1 MVDVNKQ
8 TRHSRLKFDYKFL
21 KRFLRLLGWMFPS
34 LCSKQ
39 SILFLFLLCLGLLE
53 QVVVFNIGYVPS
65 KYYEVFGN
73 KDYEGFVHETF
84 LALLLIISESLIKS
98 TITFVGSILYILLRG
113 LLTKRIHQKYF
124 KDYLY
129 YKINVLSSTDNPD
142 QRITQ
147 DVERLCF
154 YFSEILSPLVISPFT
169 IGYYI
174 YQCIQKTGYLG
185 PVGVLGFFLV
195 GTVFNKLLMSPVVD
209 YVFRREKM
217 EGNFRFKHM
226 QMRVNAESAAF
237 YKAGAIER
245 NKTDTH
251 LDNLLTVQK
260 KLVIRK
266 YFLNMSINLSDYLG
280 SILSYLLLALP
291 IFKGSYDNLS
301 ASDLAALISQNSFVI
316 IYLINCF
323 TKLIDMSVQVSEMAG
338 NAHRVGELME
348 ALGTLRAEDD
358 TVYNFLDPSNDGD
371 AAISL
376 SDISNV
382 PSNRGEDEAS
392 VGSVQMSERALT
404 IQDLTY
410 GPPNSHVILC
420 RNLSFQLESGV
431 NTLIKGDSGCGKSSL
446 LRVMSGLWPTVT
458 GSVTKHIPMVH
469 KKILFLPQKPYF
481 TDGSLREQVMYP
493 VQDILS
499 GSVSAENQKIFQYL
513 EYVGLKD
520 IIDRVIDLDRDMD
533 WNWYDEL
540 SPGEMQRL
548 SFVRLF
554 YHQPKF
560 AVLDEATSQIGLV
573 AEEKM
578 YEMCGQLG
586 ITVLSVGHR
595 HSLDKYHTI
604 EIILDGQGGW
614 KIQPITDNLIS
625 ASTC

>member
-1 MVDVNKQ
+1 MVDKQ
-8 TRHSRLKFDYKFL
+8 ITRSSFKFDLKFL

-39 SILFLFLLCLGLLE
+39 TLLFLFLLCLGLLE
-53 QVVVFNIGYVPS
+53 QVIVFNIGYVPS
-65 KYYEVFGN
+65 KYYKVFGN
-73 KDYEGFVHETF
+73 KDYSGFVHETL
-84 LALLLIISESLIKS
+84 LALMLIVSESFIKS
-98 TITFVGSILYILLRG
+98 TITFVTSILYILWRG
-113 LLTKRIHQKYF
+113 VVTKKLHKKYF

-154 YFSEILSPLVISPFT
+154 FFSQILTPLIISPFT

-174 YQCIQKTGYLG
+174 YQCIKKTGYLG
-185 PVGVLGFFLV
+185 PVGVVGFFLV
-195 GTVFNKLLMSPVVD
+195 GTVFNKLLMSPVVNF
-209 YVFRREKM
+209 VFKREKM

-237 YKAGAIER
+237 YKAGAVEM
-245 NKTDTH
+245 NKTDNH
-251 LDNLLTVQK
+251 LDNLLSVQK
-260 KLVIRK
+260 NLVIRK

-291 IFKGSYDNLS
+291 IFSGSYDNLS
-301 ASDLAALISQNSFVI
+301 SADLSSLISLNSFVI
-316 IYLINCF
+316 IYLISCF
-323 TKLIDMSVQVSEMAG
+323 TKLIDLSVQVSEMAG
-338 NAHRVGELME
+338 NAHRVGELIE
-348 ALGTLRAEDD
+348 ALGRLRAEDD
-358 TVYNFLDPSNDGD
+358 TVYNFLDTSNDGEG
-371 AAISL
+371 AIPL
-376 SDISNV
+376 SDISV
-382 PSNRGEDEAS
+382 ACSNQGGDGVSFGRI
-392 VGSVQMSERALT
+392 QMNEKALT
-404 IQDLTY
+404 VQDLTY
-410 GPPNSHVILC
+410 GPPESHVILC

-431 NTLIKGDSGCGKSSL
+431 NTLVKGDSGCGKSSL
-446 LRVMSGLWPTVT
+446 LRVIAGLWPTVT
-458 GSVTKHIPMVH
+458 GSVIKHIPMEH

-493 VQDILS
+493 MQDILS
-499 GSVSAENQKIFQYL
+499 GSVSAENQKITQYL
-513 EYVGLKD
+513 EYVGLTD
-520 IIDRVIDLDRDMD
+520 IMDRVEDLDKSLD

-560 AVLDEATSQIGLV
+560 AVLDEATSQIGLT
-573 AEEKM
+573 AEKKM

-595 HSLDKYHTI
+595 QSLNKYHI
-604 EIILDGQGGW
+604 MEIILDGQGGW

>member
-1 MVDVNKQ
+1 MVDKQ
-8 TRHSRLKFDYKFL
+8 ITRSSFKFDLKFL

-39 SILFLFLLCLGLLE
+39 TLLFLFLLCLGLLE
-53 QVVVFNIGYVPS
+53 QVIVFNIGYVPS
-65 KYYEVFGN
+65 KYYKVFGN
-73 KDYEGFVHETF
+73 KDYSGFVHETL
-84 LALLLIISESLIKS
+84 LALMLIVSESFIKS
-98 TITFVGSILYILLRG
+98 TITFVTSILYILWRG
-113 LLTKRIHQKYF
+113 VVTKKLHKKYF

-154 YFSEILSPLVISPFT
+154 FFSQILTPLIISPFT

-174 YQCIQKTGYLG
+174 YQCIKKTGYLG
-185 PVGVLGFFLV
+185 PVGVVGFFLV
-195 GTVFNKLLMSPVVD
+195 GTVFNKLLMSPVVNF
-209 YVFRREKM
+209 VFKREKM

-237 YKAGAIER
+237 YKAGAVEM
-245 NKTDTH
+245 NKTDNH
-251 LDNLLTVQK
+251 LDNLLSVQK
-260 KLVIRK
+260 NLVIRK

-291 IFKGSYDNLS
+291 IFSGSYDNLS
-301 ASDLAALISQNSFVI
+301 SADLSSLISLNSFVI
-316 IYLINCF
+316 IYLISCF
-323 TKLIDMSVQVSEMAG
+323 TKLIDLSVQVSEMAG
-338 NAHRVGELME
+338 NAHRVGELIE
-348 ALGTLRAEDD
+348 ALGRLRAEDD
-358 TVYNFLDPSNDGD
+358 TVYNFLDTSNDGNQGGD
-371 AAISL
+371 GVSFGRI
-376 SDISNV
+376 
-382 PSNRGEDEAS
+382 
-392 VGSVQMSERALT
+392 QMNEKALT
-404 IQDLTY
+404 VQDLTY
-410 GPPNSHVILC
+410 GPPESHVILC

-431 NTLIKGDSGCGKSSL
+431 NTLVKGDSGCGKSSL
-446 LRVMSGLWPTVT
+446 LRVIAGLWPTVT
-458 GSVTKHIPMVH
+458 GSVIKHIPMEH

-493 VQDILS
+493 MQDILS
-499 GSVSAENQKIFQYL
+499 GSVSAENQKITQYL
-513 EYVGLKD
+513 EYVGLTD
-520 IIDRVIDLDRDMD
+520 IMDRVEDLDKSLD

-560 AVLDEATSQIGLV
+560 AVLDEATSQIGLT
-573 AEEKM
+573 AEKKM

-595 HSLDKYHTI
+595 QSLNKYHI
-604 EIILDGQGGW
+604 MEIILDGQGGW

>member
-8 TRHSRLKFDYKFL
+8 TKHSSFKFDIKFL
-21 KRFLRLLGWMFPS
+21 KRFLRLFGWMFPS

-39 SILFLFLLCLGLLE
+39 SLLFLFLLCLGLLE

-65 KYYEVFGN
+65 KYYKLFGD
-73 KDYEGFVHETF
+73 KDYKAFVHETI
-84 LALLLIISESLIKS
+84 LALMLIVAQSLIKS
-98 TITFVGSILYILLRG
+98 TITFVGSILYILWRG
-113 LLTKRIHQKYF
+113 VVTKKLHKKYF

-154 YFSEILSPLVISPFT
+154 FFSQILSPLIISPFT

-174 YQCIQKTGYLG
+174 YQCIKKTGYLG

-195 GTVFNKLLMSPVVD
+195 GTVFNKLLMSPVVNL
-209 YVFRREKM
+209 VFKREKM

-226 QMRVNAESAAF
+226 HMRVNAESAAF
-237 YKAGAIER
+237 YKAGAIEM
-245 NKTDTH
+245 NKTDTQ
-251 LDNLLTVQK
+251 LDNLLSVQK

-266 YFLNMSINLSDYLG
+266 YFLNISINLSDYLG

-291 IFKGSYDNLS
+291 VFNGSYDDLS
-301 ASDLAALISQNSFVI
+301 AADLSSLISQNAFVI
-316 IYLINCF
+316 IYLISCF
-323 TKLIDMSVQVSEMAG
+323 TKLIDLSVQVSEMAG
-338 NAHRVGELME
+338 NAHRVGELIE
-348 ALGTLRAEDD
+348 ALGKLSAEDD
-358 TVYNFLDPSNDGD
+358 TVYNFLDPDSGGSGDG
-371 AAISL
+371 
-376 SDISNV
+376 
-382 PSNRGEDEAS
+382 AS
-392 VGSVQMSERALT
+392 FGSVHMSEKALT

-410 GPPNSHVILC
+410 GPPDSHLILC

-431 NTLIKGDSGCGKSSL
+431 NTIVKGDSGCGKSSL
-446 LRVMSGLWPTVT
+446 LRVIAGLWPTVT
-458 GSVTKHIPMVH
+458 GSVKKHIPMEH

-493 VQDILS
+493 MQDILS
-499 GSVSAENQKIFQYL
+499 GSVSAENQKITQYL

-520 IIDRVIDLDRDMD
+520 ILDRVGDLDNNID

-560 AVLDEATSQIGLV
+560 AVLDEATSQVGFA

-578 YEMCGQLG
+578 YEMCSRLG

-595 HSLDKYHTI
+595 QSLHKYHVM
-604 EIILDGQGGW
+604 EIVLDGQGGW
-614 KIQPITDNLIS
+614 RIQPITDNVLS
-625 ASTC
+625 SSTC